1 MGRPG
6 PGPGP
11 DLTAGRSMLLLAR
24 VAEQLYWAARYVER
38 AEMTARVVSE
48 HTHLL
53 VDLPTSVPLTW
64 EPLLDV
70 PGTRPPSTPAPTPAA
85 TVAADP
91 VPATEREV
99 VAFLLSAPDNP
110 SSVLASVSA
119 ARSNLR
125 GAREVL
131 PREAW
136 EAVNNLYLFVTG
148 NHGEGVDR
156 WSRGRFLDRVI
167 AEAQRFDGILA
178 GRMTRGAPYRFLRL
192 GRAVERADM
201 TGRVLDARAVPL
213 LDGPD
218 GSPAGGHREVQWSA
232 LLRSL
237 SALPAY
243 YQRGLAP
250 VAGPPAVR
258 LVLHDPDFPG
268 SIGHCL
274 TEAGEALA
282 ELPRSTAAATA
293 VASARRTLADVTVE
307 PAARLHDGL
316 LALRSATAAV
326 HDEVQATFFPAPP
339 DPADGNGHD
348 PDAQPDDD
356 TPPPARTAT
365 QAQVTAPAPVP
376 VSVPEQPDPHDQPGP
391 DGRSRLDGRPRHAS
405 DPGATDQPRA
415 RLAGRPGAGGQ
426 AGHTGQAGADGR
438 PGQTS
443 HTASRGGH
451 PGRDE

>member
-1 MGRPG
+1 
-6 PGPGP
+6 
-11 DLTAGRSMLLLAR
+11 MLLLAR

-70 PGTRPPSTPAPTPAA
+70 PGARPPRALTAPAGSNGDRDDRPPE
-85 TVAADP
+85 V
-91 VPATEREV
+91 TEREV
-99 VAFLLSAPDNP
+99 VAFLLAAPDNP

-119 ARSNLR
+119 ARTNLR

-136 EAVNNLYLFVTG
+136 EAVNNLYLFVTS
-148 NHGEGVDR
+148 NHTEGIDR

-167 AEAQRFDGILA
+167 AEAQRFNGILA
-178 GRMTRGAPYRFLRL
+178 GTMTRGAPYQFLRL

-201 TGRVLDARAVPL
+201 TDRVLDSRAVPL
-213 LDGPD
+213 LDGPT
-218 GSPAGGHREVQWSA
+218 GSHREVQWSA

-243 YQRGLAP
+243 YQRGSAP
-250 VAGPPAVR
+250 LAGPPAVR

-274 TEAGEALA
+274 TEAGTVLA

-293 VASARRTLADVTVE
+293 VASARRTLADVVVT
-307 PAARLHDGL
+307 PPTRLRDGL
-316 LALRSATAAV
+316 RRLRDATAAI
-326 HDEVQATFFPAPP
+326 HDEVEATFFPRS
-339 DPADGNGHD
+339 
-348 PDAQPDDD
+348 PDATDDAAALGDDD
-356 TPPPARTAT
+356 GSTAGDGDGDPTDTQSQSQTPSP
-365 QAQVTAPAPVP
+365 APA
-376 VSVPEQPDPHDQPGP
+376 STGAATEQP
-391 DGRSRLDGRPRHAS
+391 SRA
-405 DPGATDQPRA
+405 
-415 RLAGRPGAGGQ
+415 
-426 AGHTGQAGADGR
+426 
-438 PGQTS
+438 
-443 HTASRGGH
+443 
-451 PGRDE
+451 E